1 MAKKKRTKEIEYAI
15 KYLHES
21 KQANSTQIAL
31 ELGVEQA
38 IVDAIIAEPPPAKE
52 VKLSKKQNLMIN
64 QTVGKKVNNV
74 SIMTEAASQKNDEFT
89 KNIGSIQSRSSIG
102 SIHRPNG

>member
-1 MAKKKRTKEIEYAI
+1 MAKKKRTKEIEYAV
-15 KYLHES
+15 KYLHET
-21 KQANSTQIAL
+21 KQATPTQISL

-38 IVDAIIAEPPPAKE
+38 IIEAIIAEPPSAKE

-64 QTVGKKVNNV
+64 QTAGKKVNNV
-74 SIMTEAASQKNDEFT
+74 SIMTEAASQRHDEFT
-89 KNIGSIQSRSSIG
+89 KNIGSAQSRSSIG